1 MNFSA
6 WSIRNPVPAVLL
18 FALLTFLGISSF
30 RSLGIQ
36 NFPDIELPTIT
47 VAATYEGVA
56 PAQMET
62 EVARKIEDQV
72 ASLGGIEHI
81 TTTLTD
87 GSASIKVAFNIDKNA
102 EIALNEVRNA
112 LDTVRADLPAAMR
125 DPVVSKVTTSG
136 SAILTY
142 AVHSER
148 SDEEALSWFVD
159 NDVAKAMLA
168 VKGVGKVARIGG
180 VDREVQVDLDS
191 ARLAA
196 LGVSAGDI
204 STLLRQ
210 VQQDA
215 SGGRGDIGSGIQSV
229 RTLAA
234 VGTVAE
240 IAALKIPLSGGRSV
254 RLDEVAKV
262 RDGVAERSTITLL
275 DGQPVVSFEV
285 TRIKGASEVAVAAAV
300 RQAVLK
306 LQAQHPQLQIEE
318 AFNTVAPVQDNFDGS
333 MELLFEGA
341 FLAIL
346 VVWWFLRDWRAT
358 LVSAAALPLSIIP
371 TFAAMYYFDFS
382 LNTLTLLALALV
394 VGILVDDAIVEIE
407 NIVRHLRM
415 GKTPIEAATEAA
427 DEIGLAVIATT
438 FTLVAVFLPTA
449 FMGGV
454 PGKFFKQFGITAA
467 VSVLASL
474 LVARLLTP
482 MMAAYFLKAHGAQP
496 ADSRLMTRFLASA
509 AWCLQH
515 RKTTALAAIL
525 FFVGS
530 LSLLPLLPT
539 GFVPA
544 ADRAQTK
551 VNIELQPG
559 STLEE
564 TLAVAAQARRL
575 LEEMPE
581 VTGVFS
587 AVGRSSGGNDGPFA
601 GASGSD
607 VRKAILT
614 VNLVSRHDR
623 AKQKVIEADIRK
635 RMAVL
640 PGARVSV
647 GAGQTGEN
655 LKLVLAGE
663 DPEALRLASQAV
675 TSELR
680 TLKGIGNVTS
690 GASLQRPE
698 IHITPDY
705 ARAADLGVTAAA
717 MAEVIRIATAGDYDA
732 KLPKLNLA
740 QRQIPIR
747 VRLDEDLR
755 HDLDAVRQ
763 LRVAANKGAV
773 PLEAV
778 ADIRLG
784 SGPAQ
789 IDRLDRQ
796 RNVTID
802 VELGSRD
809 LGAVVAEANQLPALK
824 GLPPGISRPPSG
836 DAERMAELFGSF
848 GSAMLIG
855 VLCIYVVLVLLF
867 HDFLQPATILAAL
880 PLSVGGAFF
889 ALLVTHNSFSMPSV
903 IGLLMLMGIVT
914 KNSILLVEYA
924 VMARREHGMA
934 RFEALIDACHKRAK
948 PILMTTIAMVAGM
961 TPIAL
966 GIGAEPSFRS
976 PMAIAVIGGLLTSTV
991 LSLLVIPVVFTY
1003 VDDLLLLLKRLAGR
1017 LHRANHGVGTAG
1029 S

>member
-509 AWCLQH
+509 AWCLKH

-581 VTGVFS
+581 VTRVFS

-601 GASGSD
+601 GSWRQRCAQGDPDREPRLAPRPCQTESH
-607 VRKAILT
+607 R
-614 VNLVSRHDR
+614 SRHPQAHGR
-623 AKQKVIEADIRK
+623 
-635 RMAVL
+635 
-640 PGARVSV
+640 PARR
-647 GAGQTGEN
+647 
-655 LKLVLAGE
+655 
-663 DPEALRLASQAV
+663 P
-675 TSELR
+675 
-680 TLKGIGNVTS
+680 GIGRRRADRRKPQA
-690 GASLQRPE
+690 GACRRGPRSLAPGQPGRHLRATHAQGNRQRHLRRQPAAPGNP
-698 IHITPDY
+698 HHARLRPRRRPRRHRRRHGRRHPHRHRRRLRRQ
-705 ARAADLGVTAAA
+705 AAQAQPRAAPDSQSASASTRTCATTSTPCASCAYRPTRVPCRWKRSPTSAWAAA
-717 MAEVIRIATAGDYDA
+717 RRRSTASTASAT
-732 KLPKLNLA
+732 
-740 QRQIPIR
+740 
-747 VRLDEDLR
+747 
-755 HDLDAVRQ
+755 
-763 LRVAANKGAV
+763 
-773 PLEAV
+773 
-778 ADIRLG
+778 
-784 SGPAQ
+784 
-789 IDRLDRQ
+789 
-796 RNVTID
+796 
-802 VELGSRD
+802 
-809 LGAVVAEANQLPALK
+809 
-824 GLPPGISRPPSG
+824 
-836 DAERMAELFGSF
+836 
-848 GSAMLIG
+848 
-855 VLCIYVVLVLLF
+855 
-867 HDFLQPATILAAL
+867 
-880 PLSVGGAFF
+880 
-889 ALLVTHNSFSMPSV
+889 
-903 IGLLMLMGIVT
+903 
-914 KNSILLVEYA
+914 
-924 VMARREHGMA
+924 
-934 RFEALIDACHKRAK
+934 
-948 PILMTTIAMVAGM
+948 
-961 TPIAL
+961 
-966 GIGAEPSFRS
+966 
-976 PMAIAVIGGLLTSTV
+976 
-991 LSLLVIPVVFTY
+991 
-1003 VDDLLLLLKRLAGR
+1003 
-1017 LHRANHGVGTAG
+1017 
-1029 S
+1029 

>member
-6 WSIRNPVPAVLL
+6 WSIRNPVPALLL
-18 FALLTFLGISSF
+18 FGLLTFLGISSF

-47 VAATYEGVA
+47 IAATYEGVA
-56 PAQMET
+56 PTQMET

-87 GSASIKVAFNIDKNA
+87 GSASIKVAFNVDKNA
-102 EIALNEVRNA
+102 EVALNEVRNA
-112 LDTVRADLPAAMR
+112 IDSVRADLPAAMR

-142 AVHSER
+142 AVRSER
-148 SDEEALSWFVD
+148 IDEEALSWFVD

-180 VDREVQVDLDS
+180 VDREVQVDLDT

-196 LGVSAGDI
+196 LGVTAGDV
-204 STLLRQ
+204 SNLLRQ

-234 VGTVAE
+234 VGTVAD
-240 IAALKIPLSGGRSV
+240 IAALEIPLAGGRSV
-254 RLDEVAKV
+254 RLGDVARV
-262 RDGVAERSTITLL
+262 RDGVAERRSITLL

-285 TRIKGASEVAVAAAV
+285 TRIKGASEVAVAEAV
-300 RQAVLK
+300 RQAVVK
-306 LQAQHPQLQIEE
+306 LQAKHPQVQIEE

-333 MELLFEGA
+333 MELLYEGA

-371 TFAAMYYFDFS
+371 TFAAMYFFDFS

-482 MMAAYFLKAHGAQP
+482 MMAAYFLKPHGAQP
-496 ADSRLMTRFLASA
+496 ADSRLMTRFLAA
-509 AWCLQH
+509 ASWCLKH

-530 LSLLPLLPT
+530 LALLPLLPT

-551 VNIELQPG
+551 VSIELQPG
-559 STLEE
+559 STLNE
-564 TLAVAAQARRL
+564 TLAIAAQARRL

-587 AVGRSSGGNDGPFA
+587 AVGRSSGGNDGPF
-601 GASGSD
+601 SGSGSSD
-607 VRKAILT
+607 VRKATLNVSLI
-614 VNLVSRHDR
+614 SRHER
-623 AKQKVIEADIRK
+623 AKQSVVEADIRQ

-647 GAGQTGEN
+647 SAGQTGEN

-675 TSELR
+675 TTELR

-698 IHITPDY
+698 IHITPDF

-717 MAEVIRIATAGDYDA
+717 VAGVIRIATAGDYDA
-732 KLPKLNLA
+732 MLPKLNLA

-747 VRLDEDLR
+747 VRLDEALR

-763 LRVAANKGAV
+763 LRVPANKGAV
-773 PLEAV
+773 PLEVV

-809 LGAVVAEANQLPALK
+809 LGAVVAEANELPALK

-934 RFEALIDACHKRAK
+934 RYEALIDACHKRAK

-1017 LHRANHGVGTAG
+1017 LHRANHGVRV
-1029 S
+1029 SES

>member
-1 MNFSA
+1 
-6 WSIRNPVPAVLL
+6 
-18 FALLTFLGISSF
+18 
-30 RSLGIQ
+30 
-36 NFPDIELPTIT
+36 
-47 VAATYEGVA
+47 
-56 PAQMET
+56 
-62 EVARKIEDQV
+62 
-72 ASLGGIEHI
+72 
-81 TTTLTD
+81 
-87 GSASIKVAFNIDKNA
+87 
-102 EIALNEVRNA
+102 
-112 LDTVRADLPAAMR
+112 
-125 DPVVSKVTTSG
+125 
-136 SAILTY
+136 
-142 AVHSER
+142 
-148 SDEEALSWFVD
+148 
-159 NDVAKAMLA
+159 
-168 VKGVGKVARIGG
+168 
-180 VDREVQVDLDS
+180 
-191 ARLAA
+191 
-196 LGVSAGDI
+196 
-204 STLLRQ
+204 
-210 VQQDA
+210 
-215 SGGRGDIGSGIQSV
+215 GIQSV

-234 VGTVAE
+234 VGTVAD
-240 IAALKIPLSGGRSV
+240 IAALEIPLAGGRSV
-254 RLDEVAKV
+254 RLGDVAQV
-262 RDGVAERSTITLL
+262 RDGVAERSSITLL

-285 TRIKGASEVAVAAAV
+285 TRIKGASEVAVANAV
-300 RQAVLK
+300 RKAVLK
-306 LQAQHPQLQIEE
+306 LQEKNPLVHIEE

-333 MELLFEGA
+333 MELLYEGA
-341 FLAIL
+341 ILAIL

-371 TFAAMYYFDFS
+371 TFAAMYYLDFS

-496 ADSRLMTRFLASA
+496 ADSWLMTRFLASA
-509 AWCLQH
+509 SWCLKH
-515 RKTTALAAIL
+515 RKTTTLAAIV

-544 ADRAQTK
+544 ADRAQTR
-551 VNIELQPG
+551 VSIELQPG
-559 STLEE
+559 STLKE
-564 TLAVAAQARRL
+564 TLAVAGQARRL
-575 LEEMPE
+575 LEEMPD
-581 VTGVFS
+581 VTRVFS

-601 GASGSD
+601 GSGSSD
-607 VRKAILT
+607 VRKATLN
-614 VNLVSRHDR
+614 VSLVSRHDR
-623 AKQKVIEADIRK
+623 AKQSVVEADIRR
-635 RMAVL
+635 RMAAL

-675 TSELR
+675 TRELR

-698 IHITPDY
+698 IHITPDF

-717 MAEVIRIATAGDYDA
+717 MAGVIRVATAGDYDA
-732 KLPKLNLA
+732 NLPKLNLA

-747 VRLDEDLR
+747 VRLDEGLR

-763 LRVAANKGAV
+763 LRVPASKGAV
-773 PLEAV
+773 PLDTV
-778 ADIRLG
+778 ADIRMG

-809 LGAVVAEANQLPALK
+809 LGAVVAEANELPALK

-924 VMARREHGMA
+924 VMARREHGMP

-976 PMAIAVIGGLLTSTV
+976 PMAIAV
-991 LSLLVIPVVFTY
+991 
-1003 VDDLLLLLKRLAGR
+1003 
-1017 LHRANHGVGTAG
+1017 
-1029 S
+1029 

>member
-1 MNFSA
+1 MTRPAAFS
-6 WSIRNPVPAVLL
+6 RPGLLRTLAVLV
-18 FALLTFLGISSF
+18 ALMLMGVAIWLEAGGTLIGLAMLNLVLMVGLVRPRSRTPSPPPLRIAGHEASPEF
-30 RSLGIQ
+30 RQALDALPS
-36 NFPDIELPTIT
+36 PTI
-47 VAATYEGVA
+47 
-56 PAQMET
+56 
-62 EVARKIEDQV
+62 
-72 ASLGGIEHI
+72 
-81 TTTLTD
+81 LTD
-87 GSASIKVAFNIDKNA
+87 RRAVVVYANPASTTAFPG
-102 EIALNEVRNA
+102 L
-112 LDTVRADLPAAMR
+112 RAGFPLSAAMR
-125 DPVVSKVTTSG
+125 DPVVSKVTNSG

-142 AVHSER
+142 ALR
-148 SDEEALSWFVD
+148 SARLDEEALSWFVD

-180 VDREVQVDLDS
+180 VNREVQVDLDS

-196 LGVSAGDI
+196 LGVTAGDV
-204 STLLRQ
+204 SNLLRQ

-234 VGTVAE
+234 VGSVAD
-240 IAALKIPLSGGRSV
+240 IAALEIPLAGGRSV
-254 RLDEVAKV
+254 RLGDVARV
-262 RDGVAERSTITLL
+262 RDGVAERSSITLL

-285 TRIKGASEVAVAAAV
+285 TRIRGASEVAVADAV
-300 RQAVLK
+300 RKAVAQ
-306 LQAQHPQLQIEE
+306 LQAKHPQVLIEE

-333 MELLFEGA
+333 MELLYEGA

-371 TFAAMYYFDFS
+371 TFAAMYFFDFS

-415 GKTPIEAATEAA
+415 GKTPVEAATEAA

-438 FTLVAVFLPTA
+438 FTLIAVFLPTA

-482 MMAAYFLKAHGAQP
+482 MMAAYFLKPHGAQE
-496 ADSRLMTRFLASA
+496 ADSRLMTRFLAA
-509 AWCLQH
+509 ASWCLHH
-515 RKTTALAAIL
+515 RKTTALAAIV

-530 LSLLPLLPT
+530 LALLPLLPT

-551 VNIELQPG
+551 VSIELQPG
-559 STLEE
+559 STLDE
-564 TLAVAAQARRL
+564 TRAIAAQARRL
-575 LEEMPE
+575 LEQMPE
-581 VTGVFS
+581 VTRVFS
-587 AVGRSSGGNDGPFA
+587 AIGRSSGGNDGPFA
-601 GASGSD
+601 GSASSD
-607 VRKAILT
+607 VRKATLN
-614 VNLVSRHDR
+614 VSLVSRHER
-623 AKQKVIEADIRK
+623 AKQSAVEAEIRK

-640 PGARVSV
+640 PGARISV

-663 DPEALRLASQAV
+663 DPEALRLASQSI

-698 IHITPDY
+698 IHITPDF

-717 MAEVIRIATAGDYDA
+717 MAGVIRVATAGDYDA
-732 KLPKLNLA
+732 NLPKLNLA
-740 QRQIPIR
+740 QRQVPIR
-747 VRLDEDLR
+747 VRLDEALR
-755 HDLDAVRQ
+755 QDLDAVRQ
-763 LRVAANKGAV
+763 LRVPANKGSV
-773 PLEAV
+773 PLDTV
-778 ADIRLG
+778 ADVRLG

-809 LGAVVAEANQLPALK
+809 LGAVVAEANALPALK

-961 TPIAL
+961 APIAL

-1003 VDDLLLLLKRLAGR
+1003 VDDLLLLLKRVGR
-1017 LHRANHGVGTAG
+1017 RLQRANR
-1029 S
+1029 